1 MKVVPKI
8 NQQATLRWLIALG
21 LGVAGTIQ
29 YHAAQFTSRFD
40 TFFGDRGDARGFVY
54 FCEHW
59 YQALL
64 GKTTLMSP
72 GIFYPTPGTLAFSD
86 LLVGF
91 AIPYSAVR
99 ALGVNMFS
107 AVEVVVIGLTLATY
121 VAAFLLL
128 KRVLRFDLVPSIIG
142 AMFFTFSSP
151 KFFQTGHIQLQFIL
165 ALPLIFIL
173 LILFYQRAA
182 ELSQWKGAIYLAA
195 ASVCLLLQ
203 LTTTF
208 YYAWY
213 FVLWSFL
220 FFGVALILPASRK
233 SLFALLRKYWLAVVV
248 SSAVFLAG
256 FLPFMLIYA
265 RTIRVGE
272 WYSYKNVTEMIPEW
286 WSLLSMGD
294 GNYIW
299 GWLSALVRPEP
310 WPATWGELMIGI
322 GLVPSVTLLLLL
334 VFAVYITKVQ
344 FFKGRNTIASKFS
357 PPLTSGA
364 QAFFAAMIF
373 ATIILYALGLKY
385 RQDSSPWI
393 WVYTYFPGARAIRA
407 MSRFVIMLTLP
418 ISIGIAYVTNVALR
432 HALSQRRYSRRIALS
447 IAITVVAAFG
457 VVEQFGRFKVGGTG
471 FSKKAEMA
479 YVQAMAEKL
488 PRDCEAFYVA
498 PGKGKHN
505 PFEYQYDAMLISIVS
520 GVPTINGS
528 SSQFPP
534 QWHTMYEVKDPLYD
548 THVQSWITLH
558 SLRGKVCRLEIG
570 PQIEGF
576 DVHAPSPLD
585 DPTFFVRQ
593 QFLDLAGREPGTS
606 ELGPYAD
613 KLQNCKTTGAC
624 DRATVGFEL
633 FRSTGFD
640 EDGSFIYR
648 LYQVAYGRAPGY
660 EEFIA
665 DISEY
670 RDGGRNKVAFV
681 ERVANHGDF
690 RNQYATMPIDQYV
703 NKSIENTGGAVSND
717 LRQSLLSSQDSRTQI
732 LLRIADDANVTRAL
746 RNRAFVTLQYFGYL
760 HRDPEHPGYDLW
772 LRLLDQTG
780 DPGRINR
787 AFVNSI
793 EYRQRF

>member
-1 MKVVPKI
+1 LKVVQKI
-8 NQQATLRWLIALG
+8 NQPAALRWLIAIG
-21 LGVAGTIQ
+21 LGIAGTIQ

-59 YQALL
+59 YQAFL
-64 GKTTLMSP
+64 GKTTLLSP
-72 GIFYPTPGTLAFSD
+72 AIFYPTAGTLAFSD

-99 ALGVNMFS
+99 ALGINMFS
-107 AVEVVVIGLTLATY
+107 AVEVVVITLTLTTY
-121 VAAFLLL
+121 VATFWLLN
-128 KRVLRFDLVPSIIG
+128 RVLRFDLVPSIIG

-165 ALPLIFIL
+165 GLPVIFII

-182 ELSQWKGAIYLAA
+182 QLSQWKAALYLSAA
-195 ASVCLLLQ
+195 AVCLLLQ

-208 YYAWY
+208 YYAWF

-220 FFGVALILPASRK
+220 FFILALVLPASRK
-233 SLFALLRKYWLAVVV
+233 SLFALLRKFWRAVVV
-248 SSAVFLAG
+248 SAAVFLAG
-256 FLPFMLIYA
+256 FLPFILIYA

-272 WYSYKNVTEMIPEW
+272 WYSYKNVSEMIPEW

-322 GLVPSVTLLLLL
+322 GLVPSIALLLLL
-334 VFAVYITKVQ
+334 AFAVYITKFQ
-344 FFKGRNTIASKFS
+344 FFKGCSTFASRFN
-357 PPLTSGA
+357 PPLISAA

-373 ATIILYALGLKY
+373 ATVLLYILGLKY

-393 WVYTYFPGARAIRA
+393 WVYTYFPGGGAIRA

-418 ISIGIAYVTNVALR
+418 ISIGFAYVTNIALQ
-432 HALSQRRYSRRIALS
+432 HALSQRRYSHCIALS

-457 VVEQFGRFKVGGTG
+457 VLEQFGRFKVGGTG
-471 FSKKAEMA
+471 FSKKAEFE
-479 YVQAMAEKL
+479 YVKAMAAKL

-498 PGKGKHN
+498 PGKGRHN
-505 PFEYQYDAMLISIVS
+505 PFEYQYDAMLISVVS
-520 GVPTINGS
+520 RVPTINGS

-534 QWHTMYEVKDPLYD
+534 QWHTMYEVKDSQYD
-548 THVQSWITLH
+548 THVQSWIRLH
-558 SLRGKVCRLEIG
+558 SLRGKICRLEIG
-570 PQIEGF
+570 PQIEAF
-576 DVHAPSPLD
+576 DLHAPSPLD

-593 QFLDLAGREPGTS
+593 QFLDLVGREPQTS
-606 ELGPYAD
+606 ELATYVS
-613 KLQNCKTTGAC
+613 KLQNCNTTRAC
-624 DRATVGFEL
+624 DRASIAAEL
-633 FRSTGFD
+633 FQNTGFD

-660 EEFIA
+660 EEFSA
-665 DISEY
+665 DISAY
-670 RDGGRNKVAFV
+670 SDSGRNKLALA
-681 ERVANHGDF
+681 ERLASRADF
-690 RNQYATMPIDQYV
+690 ISQYSALPLDQL
-703 NKSIENTGGAVSND
+703 NKLLENSGGAPAD
-717 LRQSLLSSQDSRTQI
+717 LRQALLSSQDSRAQI
-732 LLRIADDANVTRAL
+732 LLKVADDANVTRVL

-780 DPGRINR
+780 DFGRINT
-787 AFVNSI
+787 AFVNSV
-793 EYRQRF
+793 EYRERFVQ